1 MAIIGGLVKTELEF
15 LVACV
20 EHMRSLP
27 PFESVKFR
35 KEMEEY
41 FRLNSETCSTFV
53 YDDLIRLAAIQ
64 AGTLKGRDGKF
75 LEHLKDLTNGEFF
88 RIDGRLAIFREHF
101 MSNSLDGWFTY
112 VYADEYM
119 ERNFDYNTAWSLITE
134 GRITFGE
141 KG

>member
-1 MAIIGGLVKTELEF
+1 MIGDGKSIKTELDF

-27 PFESVKFR
+27 PIESAKFR

-41 FRLNSETCSTFV
+41 FRLNTEMRSTFV
-53 YDDLIRLAAIQ
+53 YDDLIRLSATK
-64 AGTLKGRDGKF
+64 AGTLKGRDGSL
-75 LEHLKDLTNGEFF
+75 LEKLKNMTSGEFF

-112 VYADEYM
+112 VYSDEYM

-134 GRITFGE
+134 DRLTFGE